1 MLVQLSKL
9 IQLVCNRYFNK
20 ILSLCFVCLFAFPLS
35 DFPLVA
41 FHFRNHSVQYAV
53 EVWVV
58 SLLLEP
64 TRVLGRL
71 GCEAGTAG
79 GKLSFWWSHSPRQ
92 LL

>member
-1 MLVQLSKL
+1 MSMLVQLLKL

-20 ILSLCFVCLFAFPLS
+20 ILSLCFAGLFAFPLS

-41 FHFRNHSVQYAV
+41 FHFGNHSVQYAV

-58 SLLLEP
+58 SLPLEP
-64 TRVLGRL
+64 ARVLSRL

-79 GKLSFWWSHSPRQ
+79 GKLSFW
-92 LL
+92 